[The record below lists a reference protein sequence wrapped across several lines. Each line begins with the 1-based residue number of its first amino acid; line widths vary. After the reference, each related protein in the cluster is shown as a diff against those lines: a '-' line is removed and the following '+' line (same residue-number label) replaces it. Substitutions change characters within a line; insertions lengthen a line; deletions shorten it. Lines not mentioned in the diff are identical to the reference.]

1 MMNLIYQD
9 KFACTSWA
17 EQNLS
22 YFLQLQ
28 KNKAVRHVRNWY
40 FQSSSIVPDGTEKRK
55 GGAKKNT
62 SLLYQQ
68 QTINLSQILSL
79 PLRKALPVWWQQLKY
94 TASLSSL
101 VGTLRTSLNTLS
113 DISSALG
120 RRNWEIL

>member
-1 MMNLIYQD
+1 M
-9 KFACTSWA
+9 A
-17 EQNLS
+17 
-22 YFLQLQ
+22 Q
-28 KNKAVRHVRNWY
+28 KR
-40 FQSSSIVPDGTEKRK
+40 EK
-55 GGAKKNT
+55 GGAQKNT
-62 SLLYQQ
+62 SLLYQ

>member
-1 MMNLIYQD
+1 MNLIYQD

-22 YFLQLQ
+22 YFLKLQ

-55 GGAKKNT
+55 RGAKKNT
-62 SLLYQQ
+62 SLLYQ

-101 VGTLRTSLNTLS
+101 VGTQRTSLNTLS